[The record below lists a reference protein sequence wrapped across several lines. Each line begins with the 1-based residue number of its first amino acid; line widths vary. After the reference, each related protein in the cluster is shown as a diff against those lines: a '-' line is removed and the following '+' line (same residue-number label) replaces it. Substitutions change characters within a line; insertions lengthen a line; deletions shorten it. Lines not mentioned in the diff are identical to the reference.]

1 MAGRPS
7 TRTASRSR
15 KSTPRTF
22 SDKWDLTHL
31 VKNPTRQLDALL
43 AELEAKVAALTNNV
57 GVAQEKAFAAW
68 LQQPVDKKGKLPADL
83 APLADPAKTPT
94 AKERNKLRQHYVAKV
109 WPEESKQLPET
120 KAFAAARDARDE
132 IGRAH
137 V

>member
-1 MAGRPS
+1 MTCLAITGQFPAEAAVTEATS
-7 TRTASRSR
+7 FAMRSY
-15 KSTPRTF
+15 
-22 SDKWDLTHL
+22 
-31 VKNPTRQLDALL
+31 LDFEKPV
-43 AELEAKVAALTNNV
+43 AELEAKVAALTNNIS
-57 GVAQEKAFAAW
+57 VAQEKAFAAW